1 MTEMHALKES
11 KRETHEPEDFL
22 RFTLGQRLEHWVL
35 VFTFFALVVT
45 GLPQKF
51 HDAALS
57 IWVIETL
64 GGIDNARLFHR
75 IFATVFVFESSFHLG
90 AIVVSALQKR
100 FTPSMIPAPRDFRD
114 AFDWLRYSVGLT
126 SQRPHFDRYDFKQIF
141 EYWGIV
147 FGAVIMIATGLILW
161 FPTYATRF
169 LPGEVVAAAKE
180 THSGEAL
187 LAFLIIV
194 IWHFYSVAFSPDVFP
209 LDQSM
214 INGKISRERMIE
226 EHSREYARLTGIKG
240 APPHPSEQSTAGGS
254 SEQPPNGPRGAPRQT
269 DPR

>member
-11 KRETHEPEDFL
+11 TRETQEPEEFL
-22 RFTLGQRLEHWVL
+22 RFSVGQRLEHWVL
-35 VFTFFALVVT
+35 VFTFFALVAT

-57 IWVIETL
+57 VWIIETL

-75 IFATVFVFESSFHLG
+75 IFATVFIFESGYHLG
-90 AIVVSALQKR
+90 AAAVSVLQSR
-100 FTPSMIPAPRDFRD
+100 FGLSMVPTPQDFRD
-114 AFDWLRYSVGLT
+114 AFDWLRYSVGIT
-126 SQRPHFDRYDFKQIF
+126 SRRPHFDRYDYKEIF

-147 FGAVIMIATGLILW
+147 FGAVIMIATGLVLW

-180 THSGEAL
+180 MHSGEAL

-194 IWHFYSVAFSPDVFP
+194 MWHFYSVIFSPNVFP
-209 LDQSM
+209 LDPSM
-214 INGKISRERMIE
+214 FNGKISRERMIE
-226 EHSREYARLTGIKG
+226 EHAREYARLMGIKG
-240 APPHPSEQSTAGGS
+240 APPHPSQQSTAGGS
-254 SEQPPNGPRGAPRQT
+254 SQQPPNGSRGAPRQM